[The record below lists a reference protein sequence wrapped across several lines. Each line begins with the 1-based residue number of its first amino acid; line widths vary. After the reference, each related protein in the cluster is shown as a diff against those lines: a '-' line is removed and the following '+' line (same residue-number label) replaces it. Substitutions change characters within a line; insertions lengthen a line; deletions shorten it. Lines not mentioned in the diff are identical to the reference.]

1 MKSCLIFILITK
13 REMAI
18 KRIKKA
24 KKVKKVSEVSKVS
37 NEGVID
43 KVLNDMDKGTEDK
56 VENKEGSTKKS
67 KDGYLS

>member
-1 MKSCLIFILITK
+1 
-13 REMAI
+13 MAI

-24 KKVKKVSEVSKVS
+24 KKVKKVSEVSKVSKVS

-67 KDGYLS
+67 KNGYLS